1 MSQISSRKFVT
12 DKRTTEPSN
21 KGLPV
26 NKDIKALKIQLISAT
41 GENLGVV
48 TTESALK
55 QAELENL
62 DLVMVSETG
71 AMDAPVAK
79 LINLNKKLYEEKKK
93 NKASKKNEIQ
103 MKEIRFS
110 PKIGDHDLMIKLK
123 NGSEHLLKG
132 ARVKFVLTLKGRER
146 ALRDTFGKNLFI
158 KIEAFL
164 NNYASE
170 NSKSLAIDDSSDSA
184 NSSSKTFYFKKTGK

>member
-12 DKRTTEPSN
+12 DKKIESSN

-26 NKDIKALKIQLISAT
+26 NKDIKALKIQLISSS

-48 TTESALK
+48 TTESALR

-62 DLVMVSETG
+62 DLVIVSETG
-71 AMDAPVAK
+71 AMDVPVAK

-123 NGSEHLLKG
+123 NASEHLLKG

-146 ALRDTFGKNLFI
+146 ALRDTFGKDLFI
-158 KIEAFL
+158 KIENFL
-164 NNYASE
+164 NNYANE
-170 NSKSLAIDDSSDSA
+170 NSKYLAIDDSSDSA